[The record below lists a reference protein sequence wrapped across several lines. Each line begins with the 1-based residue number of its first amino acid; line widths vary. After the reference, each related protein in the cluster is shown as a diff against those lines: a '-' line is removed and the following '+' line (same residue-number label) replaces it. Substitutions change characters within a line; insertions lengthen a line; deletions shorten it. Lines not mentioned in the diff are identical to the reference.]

1 MKQTELVK
9 IEAVKK
15 AIASLK
21 AAAKSFAK
29 AMRELAQSV
38 KDAGGTKDQASAI
51 IDNALDGL
59 SKDSHKVT
67 KSVAL
72 KAVFGEESVDKA
84 KSAGGKKS
92 KKSNLTTGAK
102 QASDFT
108 DKLAKAIEG
117 EELEDVLTAVYQIM
131 DCTPDT
137 FETAVA
143 NVIAQF

>member
-1 MKQTELVK
+1 MKQADILKNDTVK
-9 IEAVKK
+9 QAM
-15 AIASLK
+15 ANLK
-21 AAAKSFAK
+21 ATLKSFAK

-38 KDAGGTKDQASAI
+38 KEAGGTKEQASAI
-51 IDNALDGL
+51 IDKALEGL

-72 KAVFGEESVDKA
+72 KTVFGADSVDKA

-108 DKLAKAIEG
+108 DKLSKAIEG

>member
-1 MKQTELVK
+1 MKQADILKNDTVK
-9 IEAVKK
+9 QAM
-15 AIASLK
+15 ANLK
-21 AAAKSFAK
+21 ATLKSFAK

-38 KDAGGTKDQASAI
+38 KEAGGTKEQASAI
-51 IDNALDGL
+51 IDKALEGL

-72 KAVFGEESVDKA
+72 KAVFGAESVDKA
-84 KSAGGKKS
+84 KSEGGKKS
-92 KKSNLTTGAK
+92 SKKNLTTGAK
-102 QASDFT
+102 STDFT

-131 DCTPDT
+131 DCTPET
-137 FETAVA
+137 FEEAVA